1 MLKENGYQQSIIN
14 KIINKITNNHS
25 LSQSQQHTQSTNIQ
39 KEEMKITLVEI
50 TSQNLQR
57 ILRSHKIKSTFYTE
71 NNMHKLL

>member
-1 MLKENGYQQSIIN
+1 MLKESGYQQRIIN
-14 KIINKITNNHS
+14 KIFNKITSNHS

-39 KEEMKITLVEI
+39 KEEMKITLVEV